1 MAQRKIVMDEE
12 TKKLLSN
19 SDSEI
24 MPREIEV
31 KRQKYYLKKFIS
43 SMGVKSVVWKGVD
56 EYGEPPLAIKFVTY
70 EDYLDRPY
78 LQEANNYAK
87 LRRYPET
94 FADFY
99 NAGIIDIPINA
110 KKIKCICF
118 VEEFIEGQ
126 TLEDYIQNNEITPSF
141 IINYIRKMCSALNI
155 LKTLNY
161 RHDDLHP
168 GNVVIE
174 PPKKETLSQEYT
186 VKVIDMGSLKPFD
199 SPLTKDKDDHGWF
212 TEHLRILHNSMLF
225 NSKRQRKPLSLIE
238 KRFRKEMIPLLN
250 SMLEEDKQIALREP
264 SKIISLFEQ
273 AHIRAQRPDKERELK
288 LKDPFDYI
296 SAEHIVSD
304 RLLINLFAESCPWVK
319 EVVSPNPVLLTGPR
333 GCGKSM
339 LFRRLSLKALLY
351 KSTKDIEDSKIAGF
365 YISCSAD
372 LANRF
377 GQITS
382 DPLVKRF
389 KKEIVHYFNLLLSRE
404 IIKTLLLIS
413 QREDKENLFGLGKTQ
428 EEAVHKF
435 VMDRLNIKDTKRL
448 RLQGVA
454 PFEHLLE
461 TIESEMYFCYEQFL
475 KEVNLEFTTS
485 VPFLSELTQ
494 FLKNKI
500 KYFEDRTITFL
511 LDDFSIHR
519 ISEPIQLI
527 LNSIIWDRQPSH
539 IFKLS
544 AEKYGAERVILESYI
559 ETSPTADITRE
570 FREIDCGQFYI
581 ALHDKGLLKELID
594 FAKELLDHRLVLTG
608 YSGKSEDI
616 IGYSQYP
623 EGTLGKALRE
633 HNKRYDQYHGLDT
646 ISQICSGDVSALLE
660 TYRRIF
666 SDGNV
671 TRNTKYIVKKNIQH
685 TAIASV
691 SRNFLE
697 LIKSY
702 QPYGKDMHKIVLNFG
717 TLCKRI
723 LVDGY
728 IMKDKRLN
736 ETTRIEVD
744 QITGEPDEDWTLEQE
759 KLKKELLRRA
769 IFIDMEPGRGRATL
783 GPTLRWQLRRIYC
796 PAFGCS
802 LTKSTAIKWSTS
814 DLKYF
819 LTNPKEK
826 CEHEFEK
833 VWKKEP
839 PIDYP
844 DLFSNANSKQE
855 EV

>member
-1 MAQRKIVMDEE
+1 MAQGKIVMDEE

-19 SDSEI
+19 SGI
-24 MPREIEV
+24 MPPEIEV
-31 KRQKYYLKKFIS
+31 KGQKYYLKKFIS
-43 SMGVKSVVWKGVD
+43 SKGVKSVVWKGVD
-56 EYGEPPLAIKFVTY
+56 EFGAPDLAIKFVTY
-70 EDYLDRPY
+70 EDYKDRPY
-78 LQEANNYAK
+78 LQEATKYAE

-94 FADFY
+94 FAFFY
-99 NAGIIDIPINA
+99 NAGIIEIPINA

-118 VEEFIEGQ
+118 IEAFIEGQ
-126 TLEDYIQNNEITPSF
+126 TLDKYVQKNEITPSF
-141 IINYIRKMCSALNI
+141 IMSYIRKMCSVLYI
-155 LKTLNY
+155 LQNLKY
-161 RHDDLHP
+161 RHDDLHL
-168 GNVVIE
+168 GNVMIE
-174 PPKKETLSQEYT
+174 PPKKETFSQEYT
-186 VKVIDMGSLKPFD
+186 VKVIDMGSLKSFD
-199 SPLTKDKDDHGWF
+199 APPNPLKEHKDDHGWF
-212 TEHLRILHNSMLF
+212 TEHLRILCNSMLF
-225 NSKRQRKPLSLIE
+225 NSHYKRKPLSLIE

-250 SMLEEDKQIALREP
+250 SMLEEDKQITLREP
-264 SKIISLFEQ
+264 SKMISLFEQ
-273 AHIRAQRPDKERELK
+273 AYMRAQHPYQEVELK

-296 SAEHIVSD
+296 SAEHIASD
-304 RLLINLFAESCPWVK
+304 KLLVNLFAESCPWVK
-319 EVVSPNPVLLTGPR
+319 EVTSPNPVLLTGPR

-351 KSTKDIEDSKIAGF
+351 KSNKDIEDSKIAGF
-365 YISCSAD
+365 YTSCSAD
-372 LANRF
+372 FANRF

-382 DPLVKRF
+382 GPLAKRF
-389 KKEIVHYFNLLLSRE
+389 QKEIVHYFNLLLSRE

-413 QREDKENLFGLGKTQ
+413 QREDKENIFGLGRMQ
-428 EEAVHKF
+428 EEDVYKF
-435 VMDRLNIKDTKRL
+435 LMDRLNIKDTRRL
-448 RLQGVA
+448 RLQGVT

-475 KEVNLEFTTS
+475 KGTNLEFTPS
-485 VPFLSELTQ
+485 ISFLSDLTR
-494 FLKNKI
+494 FLKNNV
-500 KYFEDRTITFL
+500 KYFKDRTITFL

-527 LNSIIWDRQPSH
+527 LNSIIWDRQPTH

-544 AEKYGAERVILESYI
+544 AEKYGAERVIQESNI

-581 ALHDKGLLKELID
+581 ALHDKGLLKKLID
-594 FAKELLDHRLVLTG
+594 FAKELLDHRLALTG

-623 EGTLGKALRE
+623 EGTLGKALKER
-633 HNKRYDQYHGLDT
+633 KKQYAQYHGLDT

-660 TYRRIF
+660 IYRRIF

-671 TRNTKYIVKKNIQH
+671 TQDTKNIVPKSIQH
-685 TAIASV
+685 TAIESV

-702 QPYGKDMHKIVLNFG
+702 QPYGKEMHKIVSNFG
-717 TLCKRI
+717 TLCRKI
-723 LVDGY
+723 LAGGY
-728 IMKDKRLN
+728 IMKDGRLN

-744 QITGEPDEDWTLEQE
+744 QITGEPDEDWTSEQE

-802 LTKSTAIKWSTS
+802 LTKSTAIKWKTS

-819 LTNPKEK
+819 LTNPEEK
-826 CEHEFEK
+826 CEHEFKKRWE
-833 VWKKEP
+833 KEP
-839 PIDYP
+839 TSYTR
-844 DLFSNANSKQE
+844 SE
-855 EV
+855 